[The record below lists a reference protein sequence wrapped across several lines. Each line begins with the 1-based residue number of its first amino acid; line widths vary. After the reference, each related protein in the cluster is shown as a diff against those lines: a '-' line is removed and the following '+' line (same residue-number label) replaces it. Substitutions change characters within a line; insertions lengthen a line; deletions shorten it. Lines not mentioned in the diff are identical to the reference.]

1 MTTTAGHSFYIGPI
15 VFFYNQVNDTG
26 SWEPLVDSVSVFTS
40 SFQWGLCYW
49 FCICVH
55 FQFSV
60 VFVLLI
66 LYLCSLPVFSGVCV
80 IDSVSVFTSSF
91 QWGLCYWFCI
101 CVHFQFSVGFVLLI
115 LYLCSLPVFSGVC
128 VIHFVQWHVFT
139 CIVPCCDVSYV
150 ICIYLRILV
159 PSTISISDDVRVV

>member
-1 MTTTAGHSFYIGPI
+1 VLLILYLCSLP
-15 VFFYNQVNDTG
+15 VFSGVC
-26 SWEPLVDSVSVFTS
+26 VIDSVSVFTS
-40 SFQWGLCYW
+40 SFQWCLCYWFCICVHFQFSGGVCVIDSVPVFTSSFQWGLCYR

-80 IDSVSVFTSSF
+80 I
-91 QWGLCYWFCI
+91 
-101 CVHFQFSVGFVLLI
+101 
-115 LYLCSLPVFSGVC
+115 
-128 VIHFVQWHVFT
+128 HFVQWHVFT
-139 CIVPCCDVSYV
+139 CIFPCCDFSYV

>member
-1 MTTTAGHSFYIGPI
+1 LYCCVI
-15 VFFYNQVNDTG
+15 YNF
-26 SWEPLVDSVSVFTS
+26 DSVPVFTSSFQWGLCYWFCICVHFQFSVGFVLLILYLCSLSVFSGVCVIDSVPVFTS

-80 IDSVSVFTSSF
+80 I
-91 QWGLCYWFCI
+91 
-101 CVHFQFSVGFVLLI
+101 
-115 LYLCSLPVFSGVC
+115 
-128 VIHFVQWHVFT
+128 HFVQWHVFT
-139 CIVPCCDVSYV
+139 CIFPCCDFSYV